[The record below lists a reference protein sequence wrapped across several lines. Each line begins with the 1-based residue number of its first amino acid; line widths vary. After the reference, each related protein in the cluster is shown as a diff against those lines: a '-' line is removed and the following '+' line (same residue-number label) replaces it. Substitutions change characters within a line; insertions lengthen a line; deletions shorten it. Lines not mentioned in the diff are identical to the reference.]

1 MIKKF
6 LTLTLAIVLLS
17 LTAVI
22 PTSVSAKGVSIKITR
37 CNPTYPVRVNTPYKL
52 KVSDHKD
59 IIWKSNDETLA
70 TVNEKGYV
78 KATKKAK
85 GKTIEITATTF
96 DNLQSAKIKLYVLP
110 KINKD
115 KKMIAIT
122 YDDGPRYSTTNKI
135 LKVLKDNQAVATF
148 FTLGCNLNN
157 SDNRKILKQSF
168 EYGNEIAS
176 HTQNHKELTK
186 LSASGI
192 KSEIS
197 KADKQIKSVT
207 GYTPKLIRPPYG
219 STNSTLSKTSNKP
232 LILWNIDTLDWKTR
246 STSKTYNSVVN
257 NASDGAIVLMHDIHD
272 CSANAANYIYKT
284 LKKKG
289 YQFVTVSELF
299 KYKGKTLKAGNRYFN
314 CK

>member
-1 MIKKF
+1 MIKKIF
-6 LTLTLAIVLLS
+6 TFALVIVLFNFAS
-17 LTAVI
+17 VM
-22 PTSVSAKGVSIKITR
+22 PTTVLAKGTTIKIIR
-37 CNPTYPVRVNTPYKL
+37 CNSTSPVRVNTPYKL
-52 KVSDHKD
+52 KVYNRKD
-59 IIWKSNDETLA
+59 VIWKSNDETLA
-70 TVNEKGYV
+70 TVNENGYV

-96 DNLQSAKIKLYVLP
+96 DNLQNAKIKLYVLP
-110 KINKD
+110 KINKN

-135 LKVLKDNQAVATF
+135 LKALKANQAVATF

-157 SDNRKILKQSF
+157 SDNRKILKRSF

-186 LSASGI
+186 LSSGEI
-192 KSEIS
+192 KSEIN

-232 LILWNIDTLDWKTR
+232 LILWNVDTLDWKTR
-246 STSKTYNSVVN
+246 STSKTYNSVIN
-257 NASDGAIVLMHDIHD
+257 NAGDGAIVLMHDIHD
-272 CSANAANYIYKT
+272 CSANAANDIYKS

-299 KYKGKTLKAGNRYFN
+299 KYKSKTLKAGNKYFN